1 MFQQSSKQYYI
12 LVSLLF
18 ISVFYGFQKHVEVT
32 KQQEYLEPHLKEM
45 VSNLQLE
52 TRTTSSIME
61 TFMSK
66 NEIPYAQWAQLKNG
80 FKNIQDSSYEIE
92 KLAKAIYPGHADGLQ
107 FATRT
112 SASLIA
118 GELRYLEAT
127 LLKEDMD
134 RMDSVTFPKEME
146 ATLVRIHETAAGW
159 SEATNPFIGLPS
171 NLIDQ
176 TDWLDM
182 LKEMEDDSI
191 AYQAGYG
198 D

>member
-12 LVSLLF
+12 LVFLLF
-18 ISVFYGFQKHVEVT
+18 ISVFYGFQKHVEVN
-32 KQQEYLEPHLKEM
+32 KQQEYLGPHLMEL
-45 VSNLQLE
+45 VLSLQSE
-52 TRTTSSIME
+52 TRTTSSIMQ
-61 TFMSK
+61 TIMSE
-66 NEIPYAQWAQLKNG
+66 NEIPYAQWIQLKNG
-80 FKNIQDSSYEIE
+80 LNVIENTSYEIE
-92 KLAKAIYPGHADGLQ
+92 KLAKAIYPQHADELQ

-134 RMDSVTFPKEME
+134 RMDTVTFPEEME

-171 NLIDQ
+171 NLLSR
-176 TDWLDM
+176 TDWVEM

-191 AYQAGYG
+191 EYQDGYG

>member
-12 LVSLLF
+12 LVFLLF
-18 ISVFYGFQKHVEVT
+18 ISVIYGFQKHVEVN
-32 KQQEYLEPHLKEM
+32 KQQEYLGPHLMEQ
-45 VSNLQLE
+45 VSSLQSE
-52 TRTTSSIME
+52 TRTTSSIMQ
-61 TFMSK
+61 TLMSE
-66 NEIPYAQWAQLKNG
+66 NEIPYAQWIQLKNG
-80 FKNIQDSSYEIE
+80 FKVIEDTSYEME
-92 KLAKAIYPGHADGLQ
+92 KLAKAINPRHADGLQ

-134 RMDSVTFPKEME
+134 RMDTVTFPEEME

-176 TDWLDM
+176 TNWVEM
-182 LKEMEDDSI
+182 LKEMEDVSI
-191 AYQAGYG
+191 AYQGGYG

>member
-12 LVSLLF
+12 LVFLLF
-18 ISVFYGFQKHVEVT
+18 ISVFYGFQKHVEVN
-32 KQQEYLEPHLKEM
+32 KQQEYLVPHLKER
-45 VSNLQLE
+45 VWNLQSE
-52 TRTTSSIME
+52 TNTTSVIME
-61 TFMSK
+61 TVMRE
-66 NEIPYAQWAQLKNG
+66 NEIPYAQWVQLKNG
-80 FKNIQDSSYEIE
+80 FKAIEDTSYEIE
-92 KLAKAIYPGHADGLQ
+92 KLAKAIYPRHAEELQ

-127 LLKEDMD
+127 LLEEDVD
-134 RMDSVTFPKEME
+134 RLDTVTFPKEME
-146 ATLVRIHETAAGW
+146 ATLVRIHETAAAW

-176 TDWLDM
+176 TDWVDM

-191 AYQAGYG
+191 AYQDGYG

>member
-12 LVSLLF
+12 LVFLLF
-18 ISVFYGFQKHVEVT
+18 ISVIYGFQKHVEVN
-32 KQQEYLEPHLKEM
+32 KQQKYLEPHLKEM

-61 TFMSK
+61 RVMRE
-66 NEIPYAQWAQLKNG
+66 NEIPYAQWIQLKNG
-80 FKNIQDSSYEIE
+80 FKAIEDASYEIE
-92 KLAKAIYPGHADGLQ
+92 KLAKAIYTRHTDGLQ

-127 LLKEDMD
+127 LLEEDMG
-134 RMDSVTFPKEME
+134 RMDTVTFPKEME

-171 NLIDQ
+171 NLLSQ
-176 TDWLDM
+176 SDWVEM

-198 D
+198 N

>member
-12 LVSLLF
+12 LVFLLF
-18 ISVFYGFQKHVEVT
+18 ISVFYGFQKHVEVN
-32 KQQEYLEPHLKEM
+32 KQQEYLVPHLKER
-45 VSNLQLE
+45 VWNLQSE
-52 TRTTSSIME
+52 TNTTSVIME
-61 TFMSK
+61 TVMRE
-66 NEIPYAQWAQLKNG
+66 NEIPYAQWVQLKNG
-80 FKNIQDSSYEIE
+80 FKAIEDTSYEIE
-92 KLAKAIYPGHADGLQ
+92 KLAKAIYPRHAEELQ

-127 LLKEDMD
+127 LLEEDMD
-134 RMDSVTFPKEME
+134 RLDTVTFPKEME

-176 TDWLDM
+176 TDWVDM

-191 AYQAGYG
+191 AYQDGYG

>member
-12 LVSLLF
+12 LVFLLF
-18 ISVFYGFQKHVEVT
+18 ISVFYGFQKHVEVN
-32 KQQEYLEPHLKEM
+32 KQQEYLVPHLKER
-45 VSNLQLE
+45 VWNLQSE
-52 TRTTSSIME
+52 TNTTSVIMGTVMRE
-61 TFMSK
+61 
-66 NEIPYAQWAQLKNG
+66 NEIPYAQWVQLKNG
-80 FKNIQDSSYEIE
+80 FKAIEDTSYEIE
-92 KLAKAIYPGHADGLQ
+92 KLAKAIYPRHAEELQ

-127 LLKEDMD
+127 LLEEDMD
-134 RMDSVTFPKEME
+134 RLDTVTFPKEME
-146 ATLVRIHETAAGW
+146 ATLVRIHETAAAW

-176 TDWLDM
+176 TDWVDM

-191 AYQAGYG
+191 AYQDGYG